1 MPITPQNILAHEWI
15 GLHVKVQACPDPRLK
30 GLLGI
35 VRDETRNTLLIEA
48 RNRLV
53 RVPKDNA
60 LFVATL
66 PTGEIIPFRGPLPN
80 YDLKTGVKKGFAK
93 CRSAT
98 SDKRQT
104 GQNRVQ

>member
-35 VRDETRNTLLIEA
+35 VRIEA

-66 PTGEIIPFRGPLPN
+66 PTGEIIPVQGPA
-80 YDLKTGVKKGFAK
+80 LKYRPEDRVKKGLAK
-93 CRSAT
+93 W
-98 SDKRQT
+98 
-104 GQNRVQ
+104 

>member
-35 VRDETRNTLLIEA
+35 GRDETRNTLLIEA

-53 RVPKDNA
+53 REPKYNA
-60 LFVATL
+60 LLVATL
-66 PTGEIIPFRGPLPN
+66 PTGEIIPVQGPA
-80 YDLKTGVKKGFAK
+80 LKSRPKDGVKKRLARWK
-93 CRSAT
+93 YHT
-98 SDKRQT
+98 T
-104 GQNRVQ
+104 Y